1 MPISRVEGKYM
12 DSISFKANYIK
23 PLQVLKIDEEGLKP
37 QKAAFVEFRP
47 ADIETVNEIN
57 HDIGWLGGRRAFDKR
72 SFETG
77 HIYGLTTQT
86 DSFHKINPDKVLGL
100 VTTTDKNDI
109 ITSIRLRAEA
119 KTPAKKS
126 LLSKIFNYIYPSG
139 YYKEE
144 RQYKKVGSALLD
156 GLKHVTDDIAVFSPK
171 KYAGFFIKNG
181 FLNPIP
187 KDKNYLKWVRK

>member
-1 MPISRVEGKYM
+1 M
-12 DSISFKANYIK
+12 
-23 PLQVLKIDEEGLKP
+23 
-37 QKAAFVEFRP
+37 
-47 ADIETVNEIN
+47 
-57 HDIGWLGGRRAFDKR
+57 
-72 SFETG
+72 
-77 HIYGLTTQT
+77 
-86 DSFHKINPDKVLGL
+86 GL